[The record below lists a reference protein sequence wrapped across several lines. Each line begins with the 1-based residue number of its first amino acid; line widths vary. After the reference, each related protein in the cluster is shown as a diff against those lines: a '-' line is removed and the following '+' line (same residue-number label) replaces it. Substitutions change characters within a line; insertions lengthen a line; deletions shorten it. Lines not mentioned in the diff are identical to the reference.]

1 MRFFLS
7 AKKKK
12 RIFAKHQKVY
22 TLFLQKVTTGEM
34 PKANFWS
41 RYFKAAARH
50 RRRSV
55 RREAG
60 QAAEAAEVQWCNL
73 GGVNLCKRRRAHCRV
88 KARARPRPEH
98 GGARPRTENARS
110 VG

>member
-12 RIFAKHQKVY
+12 RIFAKHPKVY
-22 TLFLQKVTTGEM
+22 TLFLQTVTTGEM

-73 GGVNLCKRRRAHCRV
+73 GGVNAAAPIAESKPVRGRGRSTAAPGLARRTRAPSAER
-88 KARARPRPEH
+88 
-98 GGARPRTENARS
+98 
-110 VG
+110 